1 VYCINESVKMMWVFW
16 DLLDGK
22 ERNELREK
30 KKIINNFKKNQR
42 NVANLKKSNQQER
55 KETKFRENMT
65 SRV

>member
-1 VYCINESVKMMWVFW
+1 MWVFW

-42 NVANLKKSNQQER
+42 NVANLKKKQSTRAKRNQV
-55 KETKFRENMT
+55 
-65 SRV
+65 S

>member
-1 VYCINESVKMMWVFW
+1 VGILGFVGWK
-16 DLLDGK
+16 
-22 ERNELREK
+22 RNELREK